1 MKVRFWQFLIPVI
14 LGGITFYY
22 LVYRDRKISLGERNY
37 IWIIWGGMVILLWW
51 ISEAV
56 KLSILSR
63 NIGINIGF
71 LNSLKV
77 IFTGF
82 FLGGITFFSIGT
94 FPGEYMSLL
103 KIGVDPDD
111 ALWIVSVR
119 GIMNGIIK
127 SIIAIIFVV
136 FLRTYNNPI
145 FRNMFYNIFLAYGL
159 GIFLVYFIIFSKNL
173 YAIKIRELIINGLV
187 YLEKRHA
194 KISRHIYRFR
204 TALIAQSEKIHIGSL
219 YSWLPLFSIYI
230 ISWILLLLF
239 PVSIVRF
246 IGANI
251 RFTDVIM
258 VQAIFCITQS
268 YMPTPGGSGIIE
280 LGYDYFLKGA
290 SGVSSTELIMLLR
303 LFTFYLPLLIGGF
316 VTFSIINRR
325 GIV

>member
-1 MKVRFWQFLIPVI
+1 MKIRFWQFLLPMI

-22 LVYRDRKISLGERNY
+22 LVYKDRNINLREKNY
-37 IWIIWGGMVILLWW
+37 IWIIWGSMIILLWW
-51 ISEAV
+51 VSEAV
-56 KLSILSR
+56 KLSTLSH

-94 FPGEYMSLL
+94 FPGEYMALL
-103 KIGVDPDD
+103 KIGLDPDD

-119 GIMNGIIK
+119 AIMNGIIK
-127 SIIAIIFVV
+127 SIIAIILAV

-145 FRNMFYNIFLAYGL
+145 FRDIFYNIFLAYGL
-159 GIFLVYFIIFSKNL
+159 GIFLVYFIIFSKNI
-173 YAIKIRELIINGLV
+173 YAIKIRGLIIEGLT
-187 YLEKRHA
+187 YLEKRYA
-194 KISRHIYRFR
+194 KISRHAYRFR
-204 TALIAQSEKIHIGSL
+204 TALIAQSEKVYIGSL
-219 YSWLPLFSIYI
+219 YSLLLIFSIYI
-230 ISWILLLLF
+230 VSWILLLSF
-239 PVSIVRF
+239 PISIVRF

-251 RFTDVIM
+251 RFTDAIM
-258 VQAIFCITQS
+258 AQAMFCVTQS

-280 LGYDYFLKGA
+280 LGYDYFLRDV
-290 SGVSSTELIMLLR
+290 SGVSSTEFIMFSR

-325 GIV
+325 EIV